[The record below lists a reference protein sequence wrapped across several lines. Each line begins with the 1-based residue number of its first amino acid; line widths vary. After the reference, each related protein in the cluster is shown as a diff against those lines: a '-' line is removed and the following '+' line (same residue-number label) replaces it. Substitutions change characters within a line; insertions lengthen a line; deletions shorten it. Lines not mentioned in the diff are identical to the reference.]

1 MQNDEFMD
9 YLGCQ
14 QLERYVERNGVY
26 PLIDEIAKSYFPER
40 RIGV

>member
-1 MQNDEFMD
+1 MQYDEFMD
-9 YLGCQ
+9 YLGRKQ
-14 QLERYVERNGVY
+14 FEGYVERNGVY